1 MKKCKKETKIKR
13 GHSQIRN
20 KAFLPRWLSFA
31 ERSKVLD
38 SLRNLEGKVYFKRN
52 DKNLSS
58 NYVDCGC
65 IQVLYNVQ
73 NI

>member
-13 GHSQIRN
+13 DHSQIRN

-31 ERSKVLD
+31 ERSEVLD